1 MKAYPVNGDE
11 DEEHKQRN
19 GEIYRLR
26 YALRNEEIVLGHGYL
41 AVYLSVIVK
50 NAHGASCGC
59 GEIVEQ
65 QQSAEQIYR
74 IMRHVAAE
82 KRAEDHVHGQQQ
94 KQRRKR
100 APEYAEGRALVFFNK
115 VSPYKLRKQ
124 KTVVSFVRSHKTS
137 VLLVKTKNCVNT
149 HYRAIITQFCL

>member
-1 MKAYPVNGDE
+1 MPKVNEIKAHHREQQVQEAPVKAYPVNGDK

-41 AVYLSVIVK
+41 AIYLSVIVK

-65 QQSAEQIYR
+65 QQSADRYI
-74 IMRHVAAE
+74 V
-82 KRAEDHVHGQQQ
+82 
-94 KQRRKR
+94 
-100 APEYAEGRALVFFNK
+100 
-115 VSPYKLRKQ
+115 
-124 KTVVSFVRSHKTS
+124 
-137 VLLVKTKNCVNT
+137 
-149 HYRAIITQFCL
+149 